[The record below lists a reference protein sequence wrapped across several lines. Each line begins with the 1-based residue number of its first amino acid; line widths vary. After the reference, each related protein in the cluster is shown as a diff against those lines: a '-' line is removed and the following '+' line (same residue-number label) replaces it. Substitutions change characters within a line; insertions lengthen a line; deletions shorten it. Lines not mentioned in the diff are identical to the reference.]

1 MMGRILAAL
10 VACSLSVNPAF
21 AQEPKEKPHAQKS
34 QQTQA
39 QLDKDAEEM
48 LAAVVRVRMKAIADA
63 RSSANLGQSREGT
76 GGVIDERWHTVTIGY
91 IVIEPDASQ
100 IPTQDTTTY

>member
-10 VACSLSVNPAF
+10 VACFLSVNPAF

-48 LAAVVRVRMKAIADA
+48 LAAVLRVRMKAIADA
-63 RSSANLGQSREGT
+63 RSSATSGQSPEGAAVAI
-76 GGVIDERWHTVTIGY
+76 GAPEHIVTIGN
-91 IVIEPDASQ
+91 IVVYATSI
-100 IPTQDTTTY
+100 